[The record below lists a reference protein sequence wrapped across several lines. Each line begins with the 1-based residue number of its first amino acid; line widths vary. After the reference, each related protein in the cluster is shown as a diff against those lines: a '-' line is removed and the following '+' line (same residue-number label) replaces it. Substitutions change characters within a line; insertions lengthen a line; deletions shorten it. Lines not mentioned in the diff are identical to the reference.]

1 MVEAA
6 QYDFVVVGAG
16 VAGLRA
22 ALDLAPHG
30 TVLVVTKESVRESN
44 THYAQGGIAVAM
56 EGENDVALHLDDT
69 VVAGDGLVSRAAAEV
84 LVHEGPLRVAELIEG
99 GANFDRTANGAL
111 QKTREAAHSRPRI
124 LHAHGDATGAEIS
137 RALAAMAHSHPGIAF
152 AEWTIVMNL
161 VTDAGRVIGVDLLN
175 GNDTPRRIS
184 ARSVLLASGGAGQV
198 YIDTTNP
205 ALATGDGVALAALAG
220 ADLADMEFY
229 QFHPTALSLPGVPRF
244 LLSEALRGEGA
255 MLRNYRGERF
265 MERYD
270 ARLELAPRDI
280 VARAVARE
288 GMGAQ
293 PGEHLPVYLDM
304 HHVADV
310 DLHKRFPGISA
321 FLAQHGLDL
330 HRDVVPVRPAA
341 HYMMGGIRTDLDGR
355 TSLPGLFAAGEAA
368 STGLHGA
375 NRLASNSL
383 LEGLV
388 FGARAAAAMRDQP
401 GAIPQTPPPDLPKPG
416 STENSAAIE
425 DIISELRGAMAH
437 YAGLLRD
444 ADSLRQ
450 GIAARQRL
458 EEALRTIAADSHRTR
473 RICEAHS
480 LLIVSQAIL
489 HSALARSESRG
500 AHFRSDY
507 PARNDAEFRK
517 HSVYR
522 LGKGVHFEERA

>member
-1 MVEAA
+1 
-6 QYDFVVVGAG
+6 
-16 VAGLRA
+16 
-22 ALDLAPHG
+22 
-30 TVLVVTKESVRESN
+30 
-44 THYAQGGIAVAM
+44 
-56 EGENDVALHLDDT
+56 
-69 VVAGDGLVSRAAAEV
+69 
-84 LVHEGPLRVAELIEG
+84 
-99 GANFDRTANGAL
+99 
-111 QKTREAAHSRPRI
+111 
-124 LHAHGDATGAEIS
+124 
-137 RALAAMAHSHPGIAF
+137 
-152 AEWTIVMNL
+152 
-161 VTDAGRVIGVDLLN
+161 
-175 GNDTPRRIS
+175 
-184 ARSVLLASGGAGQV
+184 
-198 YIDTTNP
+198 
-205 ALATGDGVALAALAG
+205 
-220 ADLADMEFY
+220 
-229 QFHPTALSLPGVPRF
+229 
-244 LLSEALRGEGA
+244 
-255 MLRNYRGERF
+255 
-265 MERYD
+265 
-270 ARLELAPRDI
+270 

-304 HHVADV
+304 RHVADV

-458 EEALRTIAADSHRTR
+458 EDALRAIATDSHRTR